1 VRHISYGECL
11 GKLEDLRLMAYW
23 QGRAG
28 RTFHENGSG
37 ILVYTMS
44 LDELLIIISTRRQTP
59 SDKIYTTS
67 N

>member
-1 VRHISYGECL
+1 
-11 GKLEDLRLMAYW
+11 MAYG

-28 RTFHENGSG
+28 WTFHENGSG

-44 LDELLIIISTRRQTP
+44 LEELLIIISTRRQTP